1 MQIEIRRQAERLWQ
15 EVFGDDEKFIKRLFD
30 LYYDKQHFYSIFEDG
45 VLKAMLFILDYE
57 LLIEERKYKGAYL
70 YGFCARQEY
79 RKQGIAKQLFN
90 QTEQKLKRSGFDYIF
105 LIAASDRLIDYYT
118 ELDFSSCYSHNWVE
132 WHKESKDFEH
142 SSFFRIETSKQID
155 ISLYHTFA
163 SKRQNSVLHSAK
175 DLSLYENTEYDIYYL
190 WKQERPLALAVVKSS
205 IEERII
211 LDIVGESAECERRL
225 LYYIFLATDCRLVY
239 PLLQIK
245 LADSQSRS
253 PYMLK
258 PLSDKAN
265 CSPTP
270 LYFNLLLDK

>member
-1 MQIEIRRQAERLWQ
+1 MQIDIRHQAEKLWQ
-15 EVFGDDEKFIKRLFD
+15 DEFGDDETFIKRLFD
-30 LYYDKQHFYSIFEDG
+30 LYCDEEHFFSIFEDG
-45 VLKAMLFILDYE
+45 VLKSMLFILDYE

-70 YGFCARQEY
+70 YGFCAKSEY
-79 RKQGIAKQLFN
+79 RRQGLAKQLFK
-90 QTEQKLKRSGFDYIF
+90 QTEQRLKRSGFDYIF

-118 ELDFSSCYSHNWVE
+118 DLGFYSCFSHKWVE
-132 WHKESKDFEH
+132 WHKSNKNIKHTSDYRVE
-142 SSFFRIETSKQID
+142 ISKQINTK
-155 ISLYHTFA
+155 LYHSFA
-163 SKRQNSVLHSAK
+163 SERQNSVLHSAK

-205 IEERII
+205 IEERIV
-211 LDIVGESAECERRL
+211 LDIAGESAECEKRL
-225 LYYIFLATDCRLVY
+225 LDCIFLASNRRLVY
-239 PLLQIK
+239 PLLQTK
-245 LADSQSRS
+245 PADTQSRS